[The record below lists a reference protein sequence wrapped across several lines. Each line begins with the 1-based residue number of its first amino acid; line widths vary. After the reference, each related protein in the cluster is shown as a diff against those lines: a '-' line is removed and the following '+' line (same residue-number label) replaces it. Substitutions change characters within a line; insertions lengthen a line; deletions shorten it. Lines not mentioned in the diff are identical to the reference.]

1 MKNLCIIQ
9 IVSSKPIN
17 LYGTTQLRCLQPAEY
32 LRAYGYQV
40 KVDHV
45 YEANPIKG
53 GIIFVHRVKLDKFT
67 DAFLSL
73 ARVRGNVIIYDSDDL
88 IYRIN
93 SGINTTTRFK
103 NFNKLALSCGKAM
116 IKCDVV
122 TVATDYLANKAREF
136 HKDVRVVRNALSK
149 DFSFHARS
157 VYEKRQCKD
166 SDNVTIGYLSGSQHH
181 DRDFLLVENT
191 LIRLLKERDDVKVLL
206 AGKLS
211 FSEEFYSFGGRFIYH
226 KFLPYSEL
234 VALYREVDINLIPL
248 EVEDEF
254 CQGRSE
260 LKYIEAGAC
269 GVVSVASATDT
280 YKRIVTSGVNGV
292 LIESNEWYEVLLR
305 LINSSQF
312 RKELGE
318 SAHKNV
324 IEKYSF
330 DIRAKELNEM
340 LQDIRLKYLSRFK
353 NKLSPYDE
361 FVGCLKLAQIR
372 FFRKLKQG
380 VRSQILKYKLQGS
393 FLKRSSLSS

>member
-1 MKNLCIIQ
+1 MKIRLPIQ

-17 LYGTTQLRCLQPAEY
+17 SYGTTQLRCLQPAEY

-40 KVDHV
+40 KVDHI
-45 YEANPIKG
+45 YEATPIKR

-93 SGINTTTRFK
+93 SGIKTTTRFK
-103 NFNKLALSCGKAM
+103 NFNKLTLSCGKAM

-136 HKDVRVVRNALSK
+136 HQDVRVVRNALSK

-157 VYEKRQCKD
+157 VYEKGQCKD
-166 SDNVTIGYLSGSQHH
+166 FDNVTIGYLSGSQHH

-191 LIRLLKERDDVKVLL
+191 LIRLLKERDNVKVLL

-226 KFLPYSEL
+226 KFLPYSEFIT
-234 VALYREVDINLIPL
+234 LYRDVDVNLMPL

-254 CQGRSE
+254 CQGKSE

-269 GVVSVASATDT
+269 GVVSVASSTDT
-280 YKRIVTSGVNGV
+280 YKRVITSGVNGV
-292 LIESNEWYEVLLR
+292 LIESDEWYEALSS
-305 LINSSQF
+305 LIDSPNL
-312 RKELGE
+312 RKEQGE
-318 SAHKNV
+318 CAYRNV
-324 IEKYSF
+324 VEKYSF

-340 LQDIRLKYLSRFK
+340 LQDIRLKYLSCFK
-353 NKLSPYDE
+353 NKYSPSDE

-372 FFRKLKQG
+372 FLGKLKNV
-380 VRSQILKYKLQGS
+380 VRNQILK
-393 FLKRSSLSS
+393 